1 MHRAKIMKRIPFM
14 ALLFFALTISQL
26 QAAESS
32 QADYPLGS
40 FNFDFAR
47 LGADEASQ
55 VNALQSIG
63 YGGMVKGASNA
74 KQLKEL
80 QRYQAAIG
88 DGPFNVYAAL
98 VNVKFGIDLA
108 PQHAH
113 IDEVIQTLKELDAS
127 LWVILRYDTE
137 EPDQADVINF
147 LQTTA
152 DRAEAHSVEVVIYP
166 HWNGDRVTNVDF
178 INTAE
183 EAIPYVE
190 AVESDNLFIS
200 LHLSHEL
207 LAGNG
212 DRLDEIAAKIKPWLR
227 LPSINGAY
235 TDAVDFDRGIV
246 PLTEGDYDAS
256 KLLKALKS
264 VDYQGPV
271 LLHTWGLD
279 EAAADH
285 HHTSFT
291 RFQEMLNELVEGTN
305 FSTWISNP
313 AFGLD
318 PANHGFAMD
327 PDGDGI
333 PNGLEA
339 WFGTH
344 PGEFSPGL
352 ADLATD
358 GSTSTFNHPRNET
371 APSNLAGFYEWSPN
385 LSDWYG
391 SGGGT
396 GADPTVSFVPNTEG
410 ITTTVT
416 ATSSTPLDRLYIR
429 AVATQN

>member
-1 MHRAKIMKRIPFM
+1 MHHAKIMKRIPVI
-14 ALLFFALTISQL
+14 ALFFFALTISQS

-40 FNFDFAR
+40 FHFDFAR
-47 LGADEASQ
+47 LGADKASR
-55 VNALQSIG
+55 VAALQSIG
-63 YGGMVKGASNA
+63 YSGMVMRVNNA
-74 KQLKEL
+74 NKIIEL
-80 QRYQAAIG
+80 QQYQAAIG
-88 DGPFNVYAAL
+88 EGGFKVHAVWVP
-98 VNVKFGIDLA
+98 VKFGKDLA

-113 IDEVIQTLKELDAS
+113 IDEVIQTLSELDAS

-246 PLTEGDYDAS
+246 ALTEGDYDAS

-279 EAAADH
+279 KAAADH

-429 AVATQN
+429 AAVVQD